1 MHNPETHAFVK
12 AYQAD
17 IEDDNEEF
25 AHLEQEDGSLT
36 LLGGHGEDD
45 QRDEEDEDEEPQE
58 VVSAVEL
65 QEQLRRVAR
74 GEEVSLVFDT
84 LNFDSHYP

>member
-1 MHNPETHAFVK
+1 MVARNPATEAFVK

-25 AHLEQEDGSLT
+25 AHLDQDEMSLT
-36 LLGGHGEDD
+36 FGDENADDGQGDDEDD
-45 QRDEEDEDEEPQE
+45 EEERQE

-74 GEEVSLVFDT
+74 GEEVSRSAICLG
-84 LNFDSHYP
+84 S